1 MFRRIFMET
10 RLLFQN
16 NHAESAHGN
25 ADNINLFFILQIAP
39 K

>member
-10 RLLFQN
+10 RPLFQN
-16 NHAESAHGN
+16 NHAESAHGD
-25 ADNINLFFILQIAP
+25 ADDINMFFILQIAP